1 MKSFYSCIDA
11 TLSAPQ
17 PEQHL
22 VIREKARKEGGA
34 ITFYGAEEYRSA
46 GVQSFILP
54 KLRRTAGLDG
64 VIFFTVNQFRYS
76 DALNV
81 TLMRDVLDM
90 GLELHCAREDV
101 SLRSRRDLEEWLPFL
116 IVVDYTKRRDAS
128 PEWRQVLA
136 AASANRQGH
145 SAV

>member
-11 TLSAPQ
+11 TLPAPQ

-22 VIREKARKEGGA
+22 VIREKARKEGAA

-64 VIFFTVNQFRYS
+64 VVFFTLHQFRYS
-76 DALNV
+76 DKLNV
-81 TLMRDVLDM
+81 GLMRDVLDM
-90 GLELHCAREDV
+90 RLELHFAREDM
-101 SLRSRRDLEEWLPFL
+101 SLRSPADLDQWLPFL
-116 IVVDYTKRRDAS
+116 LVVDYTKRRDAS

-136 AASANRQGH
+136 AASDAITR
-145 SAV
+145 